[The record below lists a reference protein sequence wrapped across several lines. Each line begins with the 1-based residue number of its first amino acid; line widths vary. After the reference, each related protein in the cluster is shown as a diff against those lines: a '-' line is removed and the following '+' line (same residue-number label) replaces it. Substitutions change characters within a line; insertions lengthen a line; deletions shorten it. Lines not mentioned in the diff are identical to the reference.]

1 MITVAILI
9 NGQPIVARN
18 AINQVERNEKGET
31 MMVSNMKKQK
41 ELCDLESPKLT
52 WSVCLSDSQGSLRRL
67 KNEIFVFVRSTDFVR
82 IVPSAL
88 DVGFNLDFMTE

>member
-41 ELCDLESPKLT
+41 IRFRGGVT
-52 WSVCLSDSQGSLRRL
+52 
-67 KNEIFVFVRSTDFVR
+67 
-82 IVPSAL
+82 
-88 DVGFNLDFMTE
+88 FNLRPEEREFWFRAFKTLKVADELDEVKA